1 MFGIG
6 VGEAGFKEGFIY
18 RGGKAADEA
27 KPSPSLCGWD
37 VI

>member
-6 VGEAGFKEGFIY
+6 VGEAGFKEGFTEV
-18 RGGKAADEA
+18 GKAADEA
-27 KPSPSLCGWD
+27 KPSPSLGGWD